1 MLERFVTWLNKTL
14 SPKQAALILALC
26 MLIAAAFGF
35 GAVMGQ
41 RAGFANVPRNPP
53 PGFQAGPPFGAPPP
67 RGTFGSIDQI
77 DGDVIQMRDPRSG
90 RTWRVRTGSD
100 TVIEAGPRGPIPFK
114 NLRVGQRIFVVGM
127 PNQAAT
133 SNEFDAQ
140 FIGVVLG
147 QQQRYV
153 RPVESPVDCLNCT
166 D

>member
-1 MLERFVTWLNKTL
+1 MLERFVNWLNKSV
-14 SPKQAALILALC
+14 SPKQAALILGLC
-26 MLIAAAFGF
+26 VLIAAAFGF

-41 RAGFANVPRNPP
+41 RAGFANLPPNPR
-53 PGFQAGPPFGAPPP
+53 PGFQGGPPFGAPPQ
-67 RGTFGSIDQI
+67 RGTFGSIDKI

-90 RTWRVRTGSD
+90 RTWRVRTGSE
-100 TVIEAGPRGPIPFK
+100 TVIEAGPRSPIPFN

-127 PNQAAT
+127 PNQADT

-147 QQQRYV
+147 QQQRYM
-153 RPVESPVDCLNCT
+153 RPAVSPVDCSECT